1 MHDFAAGRVSAE
13 EVRGGGLL
21 DSPTV
26 QSNDAMQGP
35 VTFEQSNRNGSTI
48 NRNRADAVCP

>member
-1 MHDFAAGRVSAE
+1 MTLEG
-13 EVRGGGLL
+13 VRGGGLL

-35 VTFEQSNRNGSTI
+35 VTVEQSNRNGSTI